1 MSGTAHLRIIVALFV
16 VGGIVALSP
25 YALSLFMD
33 GINLYPFGWV
43 GGVAS
48 IALAAWLYRGSN
60 IARNLLIVFSV
71 LGLLFYGA
79 LLIMIVRDSL
89 QAAAVLGIF
98 VVLSGYCLW
107 ALMFSKDVRA
117 ELARREAAR

>member
-16 VGGIVALSP
+16 VGGIVALLP

-33 GINLYPFGWV
+33 SINLYPFGWV

>member
-16 VGGIVALSP
+16 VGGIVALLP